1 MSEMTSESLQ
11 KSVAYNFINML
22 KRMKDT
28 DSSKV
33 NDCVD
38 LIQSICGVSLDNPVD
53 FENYNYYP
61 TEIESIFQSGSK
73 TLDAKPYSTALA
85 SVDGSPQFQAFVEN
99 VEKKGI
105 YKNLNEGTVE
115 YMNVHAKV
123 LAKFAQKKTGS
134 KPEIKKTPKVVSAED
149 EKEANEKK
157 DQGNAAIQ
165 KQNYNAA
172 VRLYSEAIEK
182 VPEGPSSH
190 IYYSNRAAAYCYQS
204 NWDMAIED
212 CKSSLALNEKYV
224 KAYSRLGMAYYNK
237 GDYSNAIDAYDKCI
251 ELEPNVK
258 SHKDGKLSAK
268 SKLAA
273 ARVDETPNTSSGGGM
288 PGGMGGLDSLLKNP
302 EMMKMAENMMG
313 NGGMEGIMK
322 NPQMMKMAQE
332 MSKNPAM
339 LQQMM
344 GMLGGGGG
352 GGGGMPDLGALSAMM
367 GGAPGGGG
375 SSSSSGRS

>member
-1 MSEMTSESLQ
+1 MTNENAQ
-11 KSVAYNFINML
+11 KSVAYNFIGML
-22 KRMKDT
+22 KRLKDADT
-28 DSSKV
+28 SKV
-33 NDCVD
+33 NDCID
-38 LIQSICGVSLDNPVD
+38 LIQSICGVSCDSPID
-53 FENYNYYP
+53 FENYNYFP
-61 TEIESIFQSGSK
+61 TEIESIFQSGAQ
-73 TLDAKPYSTALA
+73 TLDVKPYASALA
-85 SVDGSPQFQAFVEN
+85 SVDGSAQFQAFVDS

-123 LAKFAQKKTGS
+123 MAKFSQKKTGKSAS

-172 VRLYSEAIEK
+172 VRFYTEAIEK

-212 CKSSLALNEKYV
+212 CKASLALNDKYV

-237 GDYSNAIDAYDKCI
+237 GDYSNAIEAYETCI

-273 ARVDETPNTSSGGGM
+273 ARVEDSPSASSRGGSGVPGGMGGM
-288 PGGMGGLDSLLKNP
+288 PGGLDGLLKNP
-302 EMMKMAENMMG
+302 EMMKMAQNMMG
-313 NGGMEGIMK
+313 NGGMESLMK
-322 NPQMMKMAQE
+322 NPEMMKMAQE

-339 LQQMM
+339 LQNMM
-344 GMLGGGGG
+344 GMLNGGG
-352 GGGGMPDLGALSAMM
+352 GGGGMDALSAMM
-367 GGAPGGGG
+367 GGAPGG
-375 SSSSSGRS
+375 SSSSSGQS